1 MKNKLCFF
9 MLIYIFSFISCDL
22 LRSYLFEVTSWTPG
36 GGYQSEPEKII
47 ISLDFSG
54 DPDRAS
60 IEKNFSLTGDGNR
73 IRGSF
78 SWDGRKMIFSPL
90 TPLEINTD
98 YAINLSADAHDT
110 EGLSMDEAFNRN
122 FSTRPENIRP
132 VLISNYP
139 EMYSEVSEAR
149 AEIKLEFSVPI
160 PLKTLYDN
168 VSFIPS
174 MTGIWR
180 LENEGKL
187 AVFTPIEPWSR
198 QTRYEIKYSAS
209 LTDNNGMNIGNDFS
223 CVFTTKNDIE
233 IPYLVNA
240 KRITNKNESY
250 LLSPNNGYTGVT
262 ELPVEN
268 ESWEKDD
275 KLLLVFS
282 KPVDGISVKNYLN
295 VEDGPNLIMETSSGY
310 KTDIIFRFDIAP
322 VYNSRFTFR
331 IKPGIK
337 DAAGNECK
345 EEYSFRIFANG
356 KYSKP
361 PALAGIRIPMAPG
374 GGSDKELKFF
384 KTDSLFENIPITDVN
399 YPSGENISSWIE
411 LYFETAEGASVD
423 LFSLM
428 ELFRMETSNNVIS
441 FSPRQIKNTN
451 FTLPNPHNGME
462 GCQRIEITGNLTN
475 TTNFGIINFLI
486 EAGLKDTLGNRNDK
500 SIKISLVK

>member
-1 MKNKLCFF
+1 MKNKLYLLL
-9 MLIYIFSFISCDL
+9 LINIFYFISCDI
-22 LRSYLFEVTSWTPG
+22 LRFSRFEVTSWTPG
-36 GGYQSEPEKII
+36 NGYQSEPEKII
-47 ISLDFSG
+47 ISLVFSG
-54 DPDRAS
+54 APDRAS
-60 IEKNFSLTGDGNR
+60 IEKNFSLTGNGNR
-73 IRGSF
+73 VRGTF
-78 SWDGRKMIFSPL
+78 LWDGRKMIFSPF
-90 TPLEINTD
+90 TPLETNTD
-98 YAINLSADAHDT
+98 YTINLSADAHDT
-110 EGLSMDEAFNRN
+110 GGLSMDEPFNGN
-122 FSTRPENIRP
+122 FSTRPEKTRP

-139 EMYSEVSEAR
+139 EMYSEVTEER
-149 AEIKLEFSVPI
+149 AEIKLEFSVAI

-187 AVFTPIEPWSR
+187 AVFTPSEPWSR

-223 CVFTTKNDIE
+223 CIFTTKNNTE

-240 KRITNKNESY
+240 KRITNKGEII
-250 LLSPNNGYTGVT
+250 LLSPNNGYTGAA

-268 ESWEKDD
+268 DDWEKDD
-275 KLLLVFS
+275 KLTLVFS
-282 KPVDGISVKNYLN
+282 KPVDSIYVKNYISVDN
-295 VEDGPNLIMETSSGY
+295 GPNLIMETSSGY
-310 KTDIIFRFDIAP
+310 KTEFILKFDIAP
-322 VYNSRFTFR
+322 VYESRFTFK

-337 DAAGNECK
+337 DADGNESK

-356 KYSKP
+356 KFSKP
-361 PALAGIRIPMAPG
+361 PTLAGIRIPMAPG
-374 GGSDKELKFF
+374 SGTNKELKFY

-399 YPSGENISSWIE
+399 YPSGEKINSWIE

-423 LFSLM
+423 LFFLM
-428 ELFRMETSNNVIS
+428 DLFRIETSNNVIT
-441 FSPRQIKNTN
+441 FSPRQMKNTN
-451 FTLPNPHNGME
+451 FTMLYPHNGME

-500 SIKISLVK
+500 PLKISLVK